1 MDASRRNSLPPLSAA
16 ATVQAPPPVQCV
28 RSRRAFVCRRRPQGH
43 PPGPPQ
49 LAGQGLS
56 RRKGFPSTRCCF
68 GRLFGRGSECPPWTV
83 GREGR
88 QSAEGSGRRRVG
100 RHLSVSVSCRT
111 RSRRPTPSR
120 PAPGRRVK
128 GKDFKI
134 RGRGTSASALFG
146 SCLGKEHGSTPGQ
159 APVCVRK
166 AVYQRFGAPAGP
178 SCQRKGLQDKGA
190 LYVGLCFI
198 RLSSSEKA
206 ALNVGTGPFV
216 PIMKLCSTL
225 HAASVC
231 EGKPCINASG
241 PRPGRRVKGKDCR
254 IRGRGTSAS
263 ALFGSRLRKKYV
275 SNAGCFLFGQNTRA
289 STPERTFNCK
299 G

>member
-1 MDASRRNSLPPLSAA
+1 MPFVDCGPGGQAERGRFRKAA
-16 ATVQAPPPVQCV
+16 CGPPPQC
-28 RSRRAFVCRRRPQGH
+28 
-43 PPGPPQ
+43 
-49 LAGQGLS
+49 
-56 RRKGFPSTRCCF
+56 
-68 GRLFGRGSECPPWTV
+68 E
-83 GREGR
+83 
-88 QSAEGSGRRRVG
+88 RV
-100 RHLSVSVSCRT
+100 LPDPLTQADSV
-111 RSRRPTPSR
+111 
-120 PAPGRRVK
+120 PA
-128 GKDFKI
+128 
-134 RGRGTSASALFG
+134 
-146 SCLGKEHGSTPGQ
+146 C
-159 APVCVRK
+159 
-166 AVYQRFGAPAGP
+166 AGP
-178 SCQRKGLQDKGA
+178 SCQRKGFQDKGA
-190 LYVGLCFI
+190 WYVGLCFI
-198 RLSSSEKA
+198 RLPSSEKA